1 MVKSGL
7 PVADATADALTHAA
21 ADAAVDAPTH
31 AVGDATVTEWTTVK
45 TQATDDS
52 AVDALTAGLT
62 VLASSETKYV
72 GLV

>member
-31 AVGDATVTEWTTVK
+31 AVGDATVTEWTTVRLK
-45 TQATDDS
+45 PLMTLLWTP
-52 AVDALTAGLT
+52 
-62 VLASSETKYV
+62 
-72 GLV
+72 